1 MILSRMMLKLCLQEY
16 ESIYKATRAVQSF
29 PKQANSTVRRKRQE
43 DSDDDD
49 DLRYAVNPNE
59 SDCLAN
65 VFCRD
70 EDRKRQLVED
80 DDEEA
85 MEL

>member
-1 MILSRMMLKLCLQEY
+1 MPLRLCLQEY

-49 DLRYAVNPNE
+49 DLRYVMNSAE
-59 SDCLAN
+59 SDCLVD

-80 DDEEA
+80 DDDEEA